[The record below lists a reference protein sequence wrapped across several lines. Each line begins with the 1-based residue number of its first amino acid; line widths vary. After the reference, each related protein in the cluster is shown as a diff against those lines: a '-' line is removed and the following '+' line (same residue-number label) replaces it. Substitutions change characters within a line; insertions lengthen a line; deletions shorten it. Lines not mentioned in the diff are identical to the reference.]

1 VPEATGAHSIVV
13 CANGALLYD
22 VDEHAVID
30 HAPIKSGLAVELVTH
45 LRQDAPGCTFA
56 CEMTFTFGRD
66 RNYPTRMTTPDDTLI
81 GDVAEMVADRETTKL
96 IVRDDAIPHDELVR
110 IVQGIVGQRA
120 EVTHSG
126 YGIVEISASGVDKG
140 RGLRVACARH
150 GIDIADVTKIN
161 IKGVY
166 QVWTRDG
173 GYHEVPL
180 KLFHP
185 YTREGCKLCPDFA
198 AEHADISCG
207 GIGSESGWTLTVVR
221 TARGEEWMKGV
232 IDEGLIEAKPGE
244 SDPVA
249 MNLLVKLSKA
259 SRKRWPSDSLSEER
273 RAPGLLPIVPSAG

>member
-1 VPEATGAHSIVV
+1 MLAERGLMGGLQLIASDLDGTLLQPDGSVSVRTRRALDAAVGQGLDVVLVTGRPPRWVRTVPEATGAHSIVV

-150 GIDIADVTKIN
+150 GIDIADVIAFGDMPN
-161 IKGVY
+161 DLPMIRLAGHGVA
-166 QVWTRDG
+166 V
-173 GYHEVPL
+173 
-180 KLFHP
+180 
-185 YTREGCKLCPDFA
+185 A
-198 AEHADISCG
+198 NAHADVIAVAD
-207 GIGSESGWTLTVVR
+207 EV
-221 TARGEEWMKGV
+221 TASNADDGV
-232 IDEGLIEAKPGE
+232 ALVLERVLGL
-244 SDPVA
+244 
-249 MNLLVKLSKA
+249 
-259 SRKRWPSDSLSEER
+259 
-273 RAPGLLPIVPSAG
+273 